1 MAAELTY
8 IHGAMGSR
16 KTAEVLMMKYNYE
29 ERGRRVLLLKPKV
42 DERDGGHIIRSR
54 TGFQSECEVID
65 EDFNAC
71 NLNLFNANNGKRR
84 CDIVLVDEAQFLTVP
99 QVMQLV
105 IIVDEFDMPVTCYG
119 LRTDF
124 QGNMFPG
131 SERLLALADN
141 IKQIDPVCWCGRK
154 AVMNA
159 RYQNGKV
166 IKHGEQV
173 LLGGD
178 DKYISLCRKHWFEG
192 RLGPD
197 YLPMQTEISNP

>member
-1 MAAELTY
+1 MAAELTFV
-8 IHGAMGSR
+8 HGAMGSR

-29 ERGRRVLLLKPKV
+29 ERGRRVLLMKPGI
-42 DERDGGHIIRSR
+42 DERDGENIIRSR
-54 TGFQSECEVID
+54 TGFEAECLVIG

-71 NLNLFNANNGKRR
+71 ELDLFNANDGKRR
-84 CDIVLVDEAQFLTVP
+84 YDIVLIDEAQFMTIE

-105 IIVDEFDMPVTCYG
+105 RIVDEYDVPVTCYG

-141 IKQIDPVCWCGRK
+141 IKQLDPVCWCGRK

-159 RYQNGKV
+159 RYQNGQV
-166 IKHGEQV
+166 IKHGAQV

-178 DKYISLCRKHWFEG
+178 DKYISLCRKHWHEG

-197 YLPMQTEISNP
+197 YLPSVVESAE